1 MRLFISIILLLSAS
15 CKPYDQKGGRELLA
29 ATEARPHFAFPTANV
44 ELLTTGGE
52 TNFFARTNLERPWQ
66 SGAFGCVRNNRTR
79 LHEGIDILSQVR
91 DTKNEPIDQV
101 TASRKGE
108 IVYVNKNIA
117 ASNYGK
123 YVVLIH
129 DADSLPVYTL
139 YGHLRNIEE
148 DLAVGY
154 TVEAGEAIGVLGRT
168 ANTRDEIAQWRAHL
182 HFEIG
187 VQVNSKFDLWFST
200 WYKDSNNHHGNWS
213 GLNLLGLDAAQILK
227 LSKSGQFS
235 FKEYLMSLPALC
247 RVTVFQK
254 NLDWIDRYPELIV
267 NSNKGGGGPTAWD
280 LELNYNGIPVKITP
294 RQGEVKN
301 GGAKYQIIEVYED
314 VLAKHPCSGLVFRK
328 GQKWIFTGK
337 GKRLMNL
344 LLFR

>member
-1 MRLFISIILLLSAS
+1 MRLFISIILLLSAA
-15 CKPYDQKGGRELLA
+15 CKPYDQKRGRELLA
-29 ATEARPHFAFPTANV
+29 ATETHPYFTFPTGNI
-44 ELLTTGGE
+44 ELLNAGGE

-66 SGAFGCVRNNRTR
+66 SGAFGCVRNSRTR
-79 LHEGIDILSQVR
+79 FHEGIDILSQVR

-101 TASRKGE
+101 TASRRGKV
-108 IVYVNKNIA
+108 VYVNRNIA

-123 YVVLIH
+123 YVVLMH
-129 DADSLPVYTL
+129 DADGLPAYTL
-139 YGHLRNIEE
+139 YGHLRSVEE
-148 DLAVGY
+148 DLAMGY

-187 VQVNSKFDLWFST
+187 VQINSKFDLWFAT
-200 WYKDSNNHHGNWS
+200 WYKDSDNHHGNWS

-235 FKEYLMSLPALC
+235 FKEYLMSLPTLC
-247 RVTVFQK
+247 RVTVFQE
-254 NLDWIDRYPELIV
+254 NLDWIDRYPELIG
-267 NSNKGGGGPTAWD
+267 NSNNGGGVPTAWD
-280 LELNYNGIPVKITP
+280 LDLNCNGIPIRITP
-294 RQGEVKN
+294 RRDEVVS
-301 GGAKYQIIEVYED
+301 GGAKYQIIDVYED
-314 VLAKHPCSGLVFRK
+314 VRAKHPCSGLLFRK

-337 GKRLMNL
+337 GKRLMDL

>member
-15 CKPYDQKGGRELLA
+15 CKPYDQKEGRELLA
-29 ATEARPHFAFPTANV
+29 AAEARLPFNFPTANV
-44 ELLTTGGE
+44 ELLKVGGE

-66 SGAFGCVRNNRTR
+66 SGAFGCVRNSRTR

-101 TASRKGE
+101 RASRKGK
-108 IVYVNKNIA
+108 VVHVNRSIA

-129 DADSLPVYTL
+129 NTDGLSAYTL

-148 DLAVGY
+148 DLVVGY
-154 TVEAGEAIGVLGRT
+154 MVEAGEVIGVLGRT

-182 HFEIG
+182 HFQVG
-187 VQVNSKFDLWFST
+187 VQVNSKFDLWFAT
-200 WYKDSNNHHGNWS
+200 WYKDGNNHHGNWS

-227 LSKSGQFS
+227 LSKSGQFR
-235 FKEYLMSLPALC
+235 FKEYLMSLPTLC

-254 NLDWIDRYPELIV
+254 NLDWIDRYPELID
-267 NSNKGGGGPTAWD
+267 NSNKGGGVPTAWD
-280 LELNYNGIPVKITP
+280 LDLNCNGIPIRITP
-294 RQGEVKN
+294 RRNEVVS
-301 GGAKYQIIEVYED
+301 GGAKYQIIDVYED
-314 VLAKHPCSGLVFRK
+314 VRAKHPCNGLLFRK

-337 GKRLMNL
+337 GKRLMDL